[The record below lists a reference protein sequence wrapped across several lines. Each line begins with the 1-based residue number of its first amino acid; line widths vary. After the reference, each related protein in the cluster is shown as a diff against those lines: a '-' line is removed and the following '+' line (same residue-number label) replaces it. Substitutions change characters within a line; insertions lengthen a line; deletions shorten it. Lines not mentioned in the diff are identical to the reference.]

1 MKKTF
6 SLILSFVLILSV
18 CLATT
23 SCGKKWDGEII
34 VYNWG
39 GPYMS
44 EGSNDTVDLNELFE
58 QKYNIKVKYRTF
70 DTNEG
75 LYAKLKNGGA
85 DYDVIVPSDY
95 MVQRLIE
102 EDLLEKLDFSNIPN
116 FETNIMDSFK
126 KPSYDPT
133 NEYSVP
139 YSWGTIGIIYNKT
152 LVKEEVK
159 SWDILWDKKYTDNVL
174 MFNNSRD
181 AFGMAQLLLGY
192 SLNTTDKKEI
202 DAAYKKLLEQK
213 PIVQGYY
220 MDEIYDKMINGD
232 AAIATY
238 YAGDALVMMSENS
251 DLAFAYPEEGTN
263 RFVDAFCIPKGSKN
277 KENAEKY
284 INFMLEA
291 ENALANCEVTGYCTP
306 NSAAFEIL
314 DDEIKNNEVMYPSE
328 DYLKK
333 CESYLHLPA
342 ETNTYVQDLW
352 INIKTED

>member
-1 MKKTF
+1 MKKF
-6 SLILSFVLILSV
+6 SSLILSVFIILTLVLMPG
-18 CLATT
+18 
-23 SCGKKWDGEII
+23 CGKKWDGEVI

-44 EGSNDTVDLNELFE
+44 EGSNDTLDLNEEFE
-58 QKYNIKVKYRTF
+58 KKYNIKVKYRTF
-70 DTNEG
+70 DSNEG
-75 LYAKLKNGGA
+75 MYAKIKNGGA

-102 EDLLEKLDFSNIPN
+102 EGFLEKLNFDNIPN
-116 FETNIMDSFK
+116 FETNIMPSFK
-126 KPSYDPT
+126 NPSYDPT

-159 SWDILWDKKYTDNVL
+159 SWDILWDKKYADNIL

-181 AFGMAQLLLGY
+181 SFGMAQLLLGY
-192 SLNTTDKKEI
+192 SLNTTKKDEI

-238 YAGDALVMMSENS
+238 YAGDALVMMQENS

-263 RFVDAFCIPKGSKN
+263 RFVDAFCVLKGSKN

-291 ENALANCEVTGYCTP
+291 QNAVANCEVTGYCTP

-314 DDEIKNNEVMYPSE
+314 DDDIKNNKVMYP
-328 DYLKK
+328 DDAYLKK
-333 CESYLHLPA
+333 CESYSHLPA
-342 ETNTYVQDLW
+342 DINTYVQDLW
-352 INIKTED
+352 INIKTEG